1 MFSAFFLSQC
11 LLNKAGVSISPAF
24 CVLEAAPVS
33 EASLGKCLC
42 GPSDGDYDRPKTIF
56 SVSP

>member
-1 MFSAFFLSQC
+1 MFSAFFLLHC
-11 LLNKAGVSISPAF
+11 LLNKAGVSISPF
-24 CVLEAAPVS
+24 WVLEAAPVS

-56 SVSP
+56 SVSL